1 MREHEVPTH
10 VQAEDRVLLGFTFP
24 QVVAVVAV
32 CAISYGAY
40 RYAPVGPSEVRMGIA
55 VLFGLVGI
63 AMVVGKIGG
72 RRLPLVA
79 ADLLKYRLGARV
91 YAGQIAQLV
100 RAEPPA
106 PAQPV
111 GSGPGPVSLMA
122 KRAGRGLARL
132 RKKGKTRKN
141 KERRNGRMRWFGKRR
156 GKDAGR
162 DQRHDHRAETLQ
174 SRRRKPRM
182 GWIPVVALA
191 VLMAAVVAV
200 PQAALADD
208 HEPWRDEIDFELTE
222 PVEGRR
228 IFVEGLTVSGDR
240 AAVTLRAATNID
252 LRTRAYG
259 GPEGTWLRFWGS
271 ATLDEGERV
280 QYSLPLHGPAPS
292 FTFSWEDGLGQAGAF
307 TVTHE
312 WIPHPL
318 PAVEG
323 ELCDLRLVSLGWT
336 PGAVSGVVESECVT
350 SIEHPVEL
358 QTVAGHQ
365 SVTQTAL
372 MDAQVT
378 AVTGTVSA
386 ATGASQTSVAFVPD
400 GETRF
405 TLPVGDGADIH
416 AVTVDASLEASLRIP
431 IPPLTVLTH
440 HPERTEQV
448 TRTVH
453 LHRPGDSDSDSQTAT
468 ATCEDGATA
477 SATATAYACDSP
489 RLNARR
495 FEEMV
500 VGKIR
505 SNVLTDGNIRAL
517 VKVVDEQ
524 MDGVAREQRKRL
536 ETIEDELEDVKRKLG
551 RIWHFVETTDI
562 DMADAS
568 DRIKEHRERQER
580 LEDAAADARAI
591 LSQRRAVLDDV
602 NTIAAYAQDMSEF
615 LNESELTER
624 RAFIETFVKEIVVM
638 PGDAL
643 LRYTIPMPDDSPIP
657 GRNAEE
663 MVLNG
668 SVLSTVKNGGAYF
681 DDRQNRL

>member
-91 YAGQIAQLV
+91 YAGPVSQLV

-111 GSGPGPVSLMA
+111 RSGPGPLSLMA
-122 KRAGRGLARL
+122 KRAGRGLGRL

-156 GKDAGR
+156 NKDAGR
-162 DQRHDHRAETLQ
+162 DQRHDHRAETLE

-191 VLMAAVVAV
+191 VLMAAVTAV
-200 PQAALADD
+200 PESALADD

-240 AAVTLRAATNID
+240 AAVTLRAATALDI
-252 LRTRAYG
+252 RVRAFG
-259 GPEGTWLRFWGS
+259 GPTGAWLRFWGS
-271 ATLDEGERV
+271 ATLAEGERID
-280 QYSLPLHGPAPS
+280 YSLPLHGPAPS
-292 FTFSWEDGLGQAGAF
+292 FTVSWEDTLGQAGAL
-307 TVTHE
+307 TVE
-312 WIPHPL
+312 EAQLPFPL

-323 ELCDLRLVSLGWT
+323 ELCDLRVTSLGWT

-358 QTVAGHQ
+358 QTVAGHE

-372 MDAQVT
+372 MDASVT
-378 AVTGTVSA
+378 AITGTVSA
-386 ATGASQTSVAFVPD
+386 ATGASQTSVAFVPN

-468 ATCEDGATA
+468 AACEDGATA
-477 SATATAYACDSP
+477 SATATAYAYVPS
-489 RLNARR
+489 AT
-495 FEEMV
+495 
-500 VGKIR
+500 I
-505 SNVLTDGNIRAL
+505 
-517 VKVVDEQ
+517 
-524 MDGVAREQRKRL
+524 AREVTVEVLHPEHVKA
-536 ETIEDELEDVKRKLG
+536 ET
-551 RIWHFVETTDI
+551 VEREPVTRTRSETLSL
-562 DMADAS
+562 AS
-568 DRIKEHRERQER
+568 AVGSD
-580 LEDAAADARAI
+580 DPF
-591 LSQRRAVLDDV
+591 AVLVLPEPEPEDPPAEQEPADGLR
-602 NTIAAYAQDMSEF
+602 QWFD
-615 LNESELTER
+615 
-624 RAFIETFVKEIVVM
+624 
-638 PGDAL
+638 L
-643 LRYTIPMPDDSPIP
+643 LGWEWPW
-657 GRNAEE
+657 
-663 MVLNG
+663 
-668 SVLSTVKNGGAYF
+668 
-681 DDRQNRL
+681 